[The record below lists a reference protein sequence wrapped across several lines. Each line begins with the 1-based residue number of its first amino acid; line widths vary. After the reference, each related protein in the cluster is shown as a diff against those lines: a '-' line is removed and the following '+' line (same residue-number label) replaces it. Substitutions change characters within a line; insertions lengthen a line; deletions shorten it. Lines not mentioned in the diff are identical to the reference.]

1 MRQER
6 RSTFEEDVWAV
17 VRAVPAGRVTTYGAV
32 ARALGMEGASRRVGW
47 AMNASGRAAVPVPA
61 HRVVNRSGMLTG
73 QGHFAP
79 GVSMADRLRLEGVA
93 VEAGRVVRF
102 AELFWDAAVELAN
115 EAERT

>member
-1 MRQER
+1 MNPDRTF
-6 RSTFEEDVWAV
+6 TFEEDVWAV
-17 VRAVPAGRVTTYGAV
+17 VCAVPAGRVTTYGSI
-32 ARALGMEGASRRVGW
+32 ARALGLAGASRRVGW

-73 QGHFAP
+73 QVHFAAGAP
-79 GVSMADRLRLEGVA
+79 MADRLRREGVE

-102 AELFWDAAVELAN
+102 AELFWDAAVELAH